1 MEIFESC
8 RDSSES
14 GERVGGGVGGR
25 RIVARAEL
33 WKRVPFPLGALL
45 GISLRGLVGSWEVVI
60 VGCRV
65 E

>member
-14 GERVGGGVGGR
+14 GERVGGGVGRG
-25 RIVARAEL
+25 IVARAEL

-60 VGCRV
+60 LGCRV